1 MTIKQ
6 QWRFLAAVTLTVM
19 LFVLAETD
27 TDPLEVSALRDL
39 YKSLNNPPQL
49 RGWKLE
55 GGDPCGEVWMG
66 VSCSGSSILEL
77 QLRGLELLG
86 SLGNQL
92 QHLHNLKNLDVS
104 FNNLQG
110 EIPFGLPPNTTHIN
124 MAYNNLTQGL
134 PFSLPLLTSLV
145 SLNLS
150 HNSLSG
156 PLGNVFSGLQ
166 IKEMDLS
173 FNNLTGD
180 LPSSFGS
187 LTNLTSLYLQN
198 NRFTGSIIYLSDMPL
213 TDLNIE
219 DNQFSGIIPS
229 HFQSIPHLWIWGNKF
244 HVEPN
249 YKPWKF
255 PLDVIPMIQNATGYP
270 TTQSSAIMN
279 FPRPQKVIKK
289 KKKGIGAGSI
299 VLLVGGVA
307 LLGTFFALFA
317 VGMNRRRAQNLA
329 ASHRS
334 NNSIAYTLPVSTG
347 REFSAGPE
355 DNPQMKRIRP
365 PPVPQLRRGPPP
377 PVRIEKTAGRKSF
390 SASCQYPAYAK
401 LFSAA
406 ELQLATD
413 DFSEENLLGE
423 GPLGSVY
430 RAKLPDGQFAAVRN
444 IPMSSL
450 SLHEEE
456 KFTEVL
462 QTASKLRH
470 PNIVTLL
477 GFCIDNGQHLLVYEY
492 VGHLSL
498 YNAMHDQVYKPLS
511 WGLRLRIA
519 IGVARALDYLHSSFS
534 LPIAH
539 SDLKAT
545 NILLDEELTPRIAD
559 CGLASLRPLT
569 SNSVKLRASEIAIQN
584 TGYIAPEHG
593 QPGSS
598 GTKSDTFALG
608 VLLLELLTGRKAFDS
623 SRPQGEQLLVKWAST
638 RLHDRRSLEQ
648 MIDQG
653 IVGTFSSRVASH
665 YADIISLCTQAEKEF
680 RPAVSEIVEA
690 LTALIQKQNKESSS
704 VADKT
709 EVDPFSKSFCSTRTR
724 FLSSPTFSHVSN

>member
-6 QWRFLAAVTLTVM
+6 QWRCLAAAMLTAM
-19 LFVLAETD
+19 LFALAETD
-27 TDPLEVSALRDL
+27 TDPLEGTLASITFKVKFRLACLQILPTCKRFI
-39 YKSLNNPPQL
+39 QL
-49 RGWKLE
+49 RSSFKLTPE
-55 GGDPCGEVWMG
+55 CNSR
-66 VSCSGSSILEL
+66 VS
-77 QLRGLELLG
+77 
-86 SLGNQL
+86 SLFVDYR
-92 QHLHNLKNLDVS
+92 NL
-104 FNNLQG
+104 
-110 EIPFGLPPNTTHIN
+110 
-124 MAYNNLTQGL
+124 AYNNLTQGL
-134 PFSLPLLTSLV
+134 PFSLPLMTSLV
-145 SLNLS
+145 YLNLS
-150 HNSLSG
+150 HNSLTG
-156 PLGNVFSGLQ
+156 ALGNVFSGLQ
-166 IKEMDLS
+166 IKEM
-173 FNNLTGD
+173 
-180 LPSSFGS
+180 
-187 LTNLTSLYLQN
+187 
-198 NRFTGSIIYLSDMPL
+198 
-213 TDLNIE
+213 NIE

-270 TTQSSAIMN
+270 TTESSAIMN

-289 KKKGIGAGSI
+289 KKKGIGAGSM

-317 VGMNRRRAQNLA
+317 VGMNHRRAQNLA

-334 NNSIAYTLPVSTG
+334 NNSTTYTLPVSTG
-347 REFSAGPE
+347 REFSAAPE

-365 PPVPQLRRGPPP
+365 PPVPQLRRVPPP
-377 PVRIEKTAGRKSF
+377 PVRIDKPAGRKSF

-413 DFSEENLLGE
+413 GFSEENLLGE
-423 GPLGSVY
+423 GPIGSVY
-430 RAKLPDGQFAAVRN
+430 RAKLPDGQVYIFSSLSSSKVLNEKFSLYVSHPLMFQFAAVRN

-498 YNAMHDQVYKPLS
+498 YNAMHDKVYKPLS

-623 SRPQGEQLLVKWAST
+623 SRPEGEQLLVKWAST

-680 RPAVSEIVEA
+680 RPPVSEIVEA
-690 LTALIQKQNKESSS
+690 LTSLIQKQNKESSS

-709 EVDPFSKSFCSTRTR
+709 EIDPFSKSFCSTRTR
-724 FLSSPTFSHVSN
+724 FLSSPTSSHISN